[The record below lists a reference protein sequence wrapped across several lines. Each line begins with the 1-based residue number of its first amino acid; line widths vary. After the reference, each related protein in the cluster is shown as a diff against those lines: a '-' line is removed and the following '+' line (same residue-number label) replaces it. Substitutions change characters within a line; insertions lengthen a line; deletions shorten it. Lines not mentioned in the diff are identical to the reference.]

1 MQTILLQ
8 KAYRLRVLD
17 AEVPAKDINLR
28 INHTLWIEE
37 KNSWPKATSRE
48 VHVSISETQVEIEK
62 RHCFWH
68 THYDVHITILIQ
80 GF

>member
-37 KNSWPKATSRE
+37 KNS
-48 VHVSISETQVEIEK
+48 
-62 RHCFWH
+62 
-68 THYDVHITILIQ
+68 
-80 GF
+80 